1 MFGLPFL
8 TTSGNTRTHEEGEQ
22 SVKRYIQAITSTLEE
37 LRKKGYLP
45 QTTPTDFKIHKF
57 QPGGWVL
64 IKAWKEQ
71 PLIPKWEGPFQILLT
86 TEMAVRTQKRG
97 WTHISRVKGPVSAST
112 E

>member
-8 TTSGNTRTHEEGEQ
+8 TTSGNTRTYEEGEQ

-45 QTTPTDFKIHKF
+45 QTTPIDFKIHKF
-57 QPGGWVL
+57 QPGGWIL
-64 IKAWKEQ
+64 IK
-71 PLIPKWEGPFQILLT
+71 KWEGPFQILLT

-112 E
+112 EGTSAPT